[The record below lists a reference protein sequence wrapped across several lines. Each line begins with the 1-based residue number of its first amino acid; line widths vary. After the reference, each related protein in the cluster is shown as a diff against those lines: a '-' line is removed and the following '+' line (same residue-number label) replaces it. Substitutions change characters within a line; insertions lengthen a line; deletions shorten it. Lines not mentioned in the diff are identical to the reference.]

1 MFIGTIFEFL
11 NIIHNLLVFVGQF
24 YIIRIFLWYKEQSET
39 VKIIKFAG
47 KKGQNKRV
55 GKNIFQKLINV

>member
-39 VKIIKFAG
+39 VKTSNMQEIKDRI
-47 KKGQNKRV
+47 KV
-55 GKNIFQKLINV
+55 

>member
-39 VKIIKFAG
+39 VKQSNLRG
-47 KKGQNKRV
+47 KKDR
-55 GKNIFQKLINV
+55 INV

>member
-39 VKIIKFAG
+39 VKTIKFAG
-47 KKGQNKRV
+47 KKDR
-55 GKNIFQKLINV
+55 INV

>member
-39 VKIIKFAG
+39 KNNQICG
-47 KKGQNKRV
+47 EKRTE
-55 GKNIFQKLINV
+55 

>member
-39 VKIIKFAG
+39 VKTIKFAG
-47 KKGQNKRV
+47 KKDR
-55 GKNIFQKLINV
+55 INVQVRIFFKN